1 LVLLGVSFTFLFEF
15 GVSLLNTLGRARQL
29 RSLPVLLLGLWVFV
43 TFFVLTTLDFDS
55 VTVFR
60 TANALA
66 RYFIA
71 FPGGLLAA
79 YGLREHA
86 IKRIAPLGVPAIY
99 NTLRV
104 AGIALALYAFFGGL
118 IPPPVSFP
126 PGNFLN
132 ARTFEQWTGLPP
144 TVIRS
149 LIGMV
154 MAVTIIRALEVFEVE
169 TQRRIEALE
178 QQSIISAERER
189 LARDLH
195 DGALQKVYTAGL
207 LVESASKLARGR
219 KELSARLHRAQVVL
233 DDSITDL
240 RRSLTDLNPSS
251 AQEPEALAAELNRLA
266 ADSHYATMVKI
277 AVQLK
282 IPAGTWLTS
291 VRMTQLKAILN
302 EALANTVRHAQAR
315 NVRILAEDVGHLLKI
330 AIQDDGVGTSGDIPS
345 GYGLRN
351 MRDRARILNGS
362 LDLRST
368 RGKGTTVTLEI
379 PWSD

>member
-1 LVLLGVSFTFLFEF
+1 
-15 GVSLLNTLGRARQL
+15 
-29 RSLPVLLLGLWVFV
+29 V
-43 TFFVLTTLDFDS
+43 TF
-55 VTVFR
+55 FR

-66 RYFIA
+66 RYSIA

-86 IKRIAPLGVPAIY
+86 IKRIAPLQVPAIY

-104 AGIALALYAFFGGL
+104 AGIALALYALFAGL
-118 IPPPVSFP
+118 IPPRVSFP

-132 ARTFEQWTGLPP
+132 ARTFEQWIGLPP
-144 TVIRS
+144 MVIRS
-149 LIGMV
+149 VIGMV
-154 MAVTIIRALEVFEVE
+154 LAVAIIRALEVFEVE

-178 QQSIISAERER
+178 QESIISAERER
-189 LARDLH
+189 LARELH
-195 DGALQKVYTAGL
+195 DGAIQKVYTAGL

-219 KELSARLHRAQVVL
+219 KELSTRLHRAQVAL

-240 RRSLTDLNPSS
+240 RRSLTDLNPTSM
-251 AQEPEALAAELNRLA
+251 QEPEPVAAELNRLA

-277 AVQLK
+277 HVQLK
-282 IPAGTWLTS
+282 IRAQAGLTS
-291 VRMTQLKAILN
+291 VRMAHLTAILN
-302 EALANTVRHAQAR
+302 EALANIVRHAKAR
-315 NVRILAEDVGHLLKI
+315 NVGILAEDAGHMLKI
-330 AIQDDGVGTSGDIPS
+330 IIEDDGIGTSGDTPS

-368 RGKGTTVTLEI
+368 RGKGTTVTVEI